1 MADTENVTEVVV
13 AEVKVDDVKE
23 KEVALDAEPTI
34 VPTPKVTK
42 NLQAQ
47 IVRQVEYYFGDA
59 NLARDKFLS
68 EEITKDNGWVTLE
81 LLLTFKRMQ
90 VLTTDPEVVCAA
102 LDTSDEGLIEISED
116 RKKIRRHP
124 ERPLPEQNEETRKE
138 CISRTA
144 YVKGFPLD
152 IEMSGLIEFFEAHE
166 KVVNIVMRKYL
177 DKPTKEYRFKGSV
190 FVTFLKREQCEEFL
204 KVEDLKHNDTVLT
217 RLWQEDYYI
226 SKKGEREAEKQ
237 KKDEKLTPK
246 INLPKGAVIFF
257 EGCSEAMT
265 RELIKEAV
273 AKFADAEIA
282 YIDYSK
288 GDKSGYIRLTEENAA
303 KTLID
308 KLDGNK
314 LKLDDTDEA
323 TVRLIEGD
331 EETEYLAKQV
341 EQMISRRGNNFN
353 KGKQGGRGRFHNRKR
368 SAHNDNNDTPNKR
381 SK

>member
-273 AKFADAEIA
+273 AKFDAEIA

>member
-1 MADTENVTEVVV
+1 MADTENVTEVVA
-13 AEVKVDDVKE
+13 AEVKVDDS
-23 KEVALDAEPTI
+23 KEVADAEPTI

-90 VLTTDPEVVCAA
+90 VLTTDPEVVCTA

-190 FVTFLKREQCEEFL
+190 FVTFLNREQCEAFL

-237 KKDEKLTPK
+237 KKDEKLAPK

-257 EGCSEAMT
+257 EGCSETMT
-265 RELIKEAV
+265 REVIKEAV
-273 AKFADAEIA
+273 AKLADAEIA

-288 GDKSGYIRLTEENAA
+288 GDKSGYIRLTEENTA

-314 LKLDDTDEA
+314 LKLNDTDEA

-368 SAHNDNNDTPNKR
+368 SAQNDSNDTPNKR